1 MTFGRKLRGLRVAKS
16 LTQQEMADLLGI
28 SRATYGA
35 YERDKSKPMG
45 IEKYRKLADIL
56 GCKLSYLADVE
67 EEKDNS
73 SYKTSWFWFTGQE
86 HTKRPYETGVT
97 PEQLRDW
104 YTNVTANGILAFV
117 NAYGTDNEGF
127 AKIIAASHRTLQQ
140 SVMRLF
146 IKIIEEISKQP
157 TDLRN
162 EQAVE
167 LAKRITEVAK
177 DYALPLI

>member
-1 MTFGRKLRGLRVAKS
+1 MTFGRKLKALRVTKG
-16 LTQQEMADLLGI
+16 LTQQEMADHLGI
-28 SRATYGA
+28 SRATYIA
-35 YERDKSKPMG
+35 YERDKWKPSD
-45 IEKYRKLADIL
+45 IEKYRKLANIL

-73 SYKTSWFWFTGQE
+73 SYKTSWLTKQE
-86 HTKRPYETGVT
+86 LNKQPYEVDVT
-97 PEQLRDW
+97 PEQLRLA
-104 YTNVTANGILAFV
+104 YTYKTANRILAYV

-127 AKIIAASHRTLQQ
+127 AKIIATSHRTLQQ

-146 IKIIEEISKQP
+146 IRTIEEISKQS

-167 LAKRITEVAK
+167 LAKKITEVAK
-177 DYALPLI
+177 DYTLPLI